1 MFLRNLNFQI
11 ELCHRIPNLILFVQH
26 GHITRFGFCNIVQS
40 GQFMVARVDMSAQKQ
55 FGIRI
60 PHSLPQLV
68 GTESFTR
75 YELFPVSISKSVA
88 RRWLVSELPTG

>member
-1 MFLRNLNFQI
+1 
-11 ELCHRIPNLILFVQH
+11 
-26 GHITRFGFCNIVQS
+26 
-40 GQFMVARVDMSAQKQ
+40 MVSCVDMSAQKQ

-60 PHSLPQLV
+60 THSLPQLV

-88 RRWLVSELPTG
+88 RRWLMSQYNVGIIRNFIGRIFSIKGPNLGGIVSTVA